1 MNDLEESESWH
12 EDLMAWERFQDELER
27 ISGEILYEE
36 LQDFQNR
43 NYPCNRKSPHNLT
56 QNNSLCN
63 EAMLQPP

>member
-43 NYPCNRKSPHNLT
+43 KL
-56 QNNSLCN
+56 SLQQ
-63 EAMLQPP
+63 EISSQSDAEQ